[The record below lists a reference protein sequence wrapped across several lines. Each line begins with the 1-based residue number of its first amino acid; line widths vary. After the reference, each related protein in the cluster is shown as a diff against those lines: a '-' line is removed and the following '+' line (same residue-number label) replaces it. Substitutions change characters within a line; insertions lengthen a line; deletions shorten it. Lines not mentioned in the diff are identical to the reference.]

1 MRGTTSYTGTKIV
14 TIDGSEYKPLTTL
27 ATERWAEEQRIAKAM
42 KGVVNTG
49 QINEETTMFKDLEV
63 VPKSAISELV
73 DELIEAGKEM
83 T

>member
-1 MRGTTSYTGTKIV
+1 MRGTTSNITC
-14 TIDGSEYKPLTTL
+14 IDGSTYKPLTTL

-49 QINEETTMFKDLEV
+49 QINEQTTMFKDLEV